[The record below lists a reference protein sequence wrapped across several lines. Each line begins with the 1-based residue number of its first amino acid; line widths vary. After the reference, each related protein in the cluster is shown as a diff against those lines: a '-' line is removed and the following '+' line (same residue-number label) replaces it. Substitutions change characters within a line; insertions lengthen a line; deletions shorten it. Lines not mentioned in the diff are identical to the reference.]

1 LSPISDGPGGAASRN
16 SQHGNKT
23 IVSNEEI
30 VLIFEINLL
39 LQIKTQLIEYQ
50 KLKEHDAKY
59 THNPVLKSTT
69 ELLDNINDRL
79 SHFCQHNIIQDI
91 IEIGLDKTKTIYY
104 FF

>member
-1 LSPISDGPGGAASRN
+1 MSL
-16 SQHGNKT
+16 
-23 IVSNEEI
+23 E
-30 VLIFEINLL
+30 FEINLL

-79 SHFCQHNIIQDI
+79 AHFCEHNIIQDI

-104 FF
+104 CDKCDTTFYAKN